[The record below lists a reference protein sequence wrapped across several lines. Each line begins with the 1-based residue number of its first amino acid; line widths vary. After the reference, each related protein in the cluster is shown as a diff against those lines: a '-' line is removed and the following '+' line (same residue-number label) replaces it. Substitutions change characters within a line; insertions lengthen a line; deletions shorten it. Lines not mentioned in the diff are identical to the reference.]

1 MPSPLCHF
9 ELMSANPVK
18 AKAFYGSVF
27 GWEFDEKSMPGY
39 TIIQTGQ
46 DPPGGL
52 FPSPAASSGACMNAY
67 FKVADIDQTLGRAEK
82 GGAKVL
88 VPKSPIPG
96 LGYFAMFADPEGIAI
111 GLMEPHS

>member
-1 MPSPLCHF
+1 MPSHLCHF
-9 ELMSANPVK
+9 ELMSCDPGK

-46 DPPGGL
+46 EPTGGL
-52 FPSPAASSGACMNAY
+52 FPSPAKASGACMNAY
-67 FKVADIDQTLGRAEK
+67 FQVSDIDATLGRAK
-82 GGAKVL
+82 QGGGKVL
-88 VPKSPIPG
+88 VPKTAIPG
-96 LGYFAMFADPEGIAI
+96 LGHFAMFADPEGVAI